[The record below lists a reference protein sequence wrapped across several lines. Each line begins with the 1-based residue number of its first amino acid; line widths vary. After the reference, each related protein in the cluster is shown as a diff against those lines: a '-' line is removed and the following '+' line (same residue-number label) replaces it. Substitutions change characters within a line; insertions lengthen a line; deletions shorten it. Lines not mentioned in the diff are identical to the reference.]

1 MPIYFYSNTDEYA
14 YLSNFAAHGFEL
26 GGAYWPT
33 VEHYFQ
39 GQKFVE
45 TDPAYAEKIRLAKS
59 PKQAKTLGRSRE
71 HPLRTDWEEVKD
83 EIMRQAV
90 LKKFQTHTQLREK
103 LLATGDEELIENAP
117 TDYYWGC
124 GKSGTGQN
132 KLGQIL
138 MAVRRQLRGDEN

>member
-14 YLSNFAAHGFEL
+14 YTSNFSAHGFEL
-26 GGAYWPT
+26 DGAYWPT

-45 TDPAYAEKIRLAKS
+45 TDPPYAEKIRLAKS

-71 HPLRTDWEEVKD
+71 HLIRADWEVMKD
-83 EIMRQAV
+83 EVMHRAV
-90 LKKFQTHTQLREK
+90 LKKFQTHTDLRES
-103 LLATGDEELIENAP
+103 LLATGDEDLIENAP
-117 TDYYWGC
+117 TDYYWGA
-124 GKSGTGQN
+124 GRDGSGQN

-138 MAVRRQLRGDEN
+138 MAVRNHLRDKE